1 LRKITWIMF
10 ITLAVLTSLANTGN
24 AQVPDVANLGNYKEI
39 DRDENV
45 IYFINTRNAVWHDSI
60 VTLDVLGANYRMDD
74 DGVGYALNNIAYI
87 VTTFR
92 IDCAKGT
99 GSRLR
104 DKGKWPKADGTVET
118 INETFQNAL
127 MEKPTKNRRLHIAI
141 DAVCKPI
148 MDDRVVSILA
158 SPLPPVPGLFVH

>member
-1 LRKITWIMF
+1 MRKITWIMF
-10 ITLAVLTSLANTGN
+10 ITLAVFMSLVESGN
-24 AQVPDVANLGNYKEI
+24 AQVPDVANLGNFREI
-39 DRDENV
+39 DRDANI

-60 VTLDVLGANYRMDD
+60 VTLDVLGANYRLDA
-74 DGVGYALNNIAYI
+74 DGVGYALNNIAYV

-92 IDCAKGT
+92 IDCTKGT

-104 DKGKWPKADGTVET
+104 DRGKWPKSDGTVET

-141 DAVCKPI
+141 DEVCKPI
-148 MDDRVVSILA
+148 MDDRIVSILTGPA
-158 SPLPPVPGLFVH
+158 LRVSTSSIY